1 MTPRTFIM
9 INMMSRIDLAKI
21 IEHTLLDPS
30 ASLTAIN
37 RLCNEAV
44 RYSFYAVVVN
54 PYYVRYCSDSLRGT
68 GIKVVSVIAFP
79 FGATYSKIKE
89 MEAMK
94 AIEEGAD
101 ELDMMMNVSAAKS
114 GQWEV
119 VRSDIESVSSLTK
132 KYGKVLKVIIEAGML
147 TDAEKVRACHVVEE
161 AKADFVKSSSG
172 FFGIKTTVQD
182 IRTMAEAVGNRIGIK
197 AAGGIRTAEEALAM
211 VRAGATRIGSSHG
224 VNIIETLNKA
234 AN

>member
-1 MTPRTFIM
+1 M
-9 INMMSRIDLAKI
+9 INMMSRMDLAKI

-30 ASLTAIN
+30 AGITAIN
-37 RLCNEAV
+37 NLCNEAV
-44 RYSFYAVVVN
+44 KFSFYAVVVN
-54 PYYVRYCSDSLRGT
+54 PYYVKHCSNLLRGT

-89 MEAMK
+89 MEARK

-101 ELDMMMNVSAAKS
+101 ELDMMMNISAAKS

-119 VRSDIESVSSLTK
+119 VRNDIEGVSSLTK
-132 KYGKVLKVIIEAGML
+132 KYGKVLKVIIEVGML
-147 TDAEKVRACHVVEE
+147 TDAEKVRACQVVEE
-161 AKADFVKSSSG
+161 AGADFVKSSSG
-172 FFGIKTTVQD
+172 FFGIKTTPQD
-182 IRTMAEAVGNRIGIK
+182 IRIMAEAVGNRIGIK

-211 VRAGATRIGSSHG
+211 VKAGATRIGSSHG
-224 VNIIETLNKA
+224 VNIIETLKEA